1 MTIYRAGTAYLVT
14 LDANRAF
21 LHRSDTGETT
31 AIAHPQVFVTICKDA
46 MWESV
51 WGKLP
56 ESLVTALHE
65 KGLAPGYD
73 PARGSVDLAGID
85 PR

>member
-1 MTIYRAGTAYLVT
+1 M
-14 LDANRAF
+14 
-21 LHRSDTGETT
+21 HRSDTGETS
-31 AIAHPQVFVTICKDA
+31 AITDPQVFAIICKDA
-46 MWESV
+46 VWEPV
-51 WGKLP
+51 LGKLP

-73 PARGSVDLAGID
+73 PARGSIDPAGID